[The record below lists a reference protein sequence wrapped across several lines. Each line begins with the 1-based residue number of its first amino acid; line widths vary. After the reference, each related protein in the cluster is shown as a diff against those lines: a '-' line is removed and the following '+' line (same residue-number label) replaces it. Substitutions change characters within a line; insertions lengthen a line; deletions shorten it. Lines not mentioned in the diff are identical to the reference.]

1 MDDTILRLY
10 PLPSQELALKGAYLS
25 HNLRQ
30 QAEATGKAL
39 VVGNFIASL
48 DGRIALPR
56 IGGPGMK
63 VPEATANPRDWR
75 LFQELAVQADILIT
89 SGRYLRERAE
99 GRGQEILQVY
109 NQPEFADLGDWR
121 REQDLPPLPDLAVIS
136 RSLDFPIPSALVE
149 GSRSVVV
156 FTTRNA
162 DPERAS
168 RLESQLGKV
177 VTAGE
182 EGVDG
187 SLLVGALSEMGYRVV
202 YSTAGPKVLHLLLE
216 ARVLDRL
223 YLTFAHRLL
232 GGSSFS
238 SIVEGS
244 LLDPPAD
251 FRLETLYF
259 DPQALEGLG
268 QLFAA
273 YERAASSEG
282 RG

>member
-10 PLPSQELALKGAYLS
+10 PLPGQELALKGAYLS

-30 QAEATGKAL
+30 RAEAAGKAL
-39 VVGNFIASL
+39 VVGNFITSL

-56 IGGPGMK
+56 SGGPGMK

-109 NQPEFADLGDWR
+109 DQPEFADLGDWR
-121 REQDLPPLPDLAVIS
+121 REQGLPPLPDLAVIS
-136 RSLDFPIPSALVE
+136 RSLDFPIPSVLVE
-149 GSRSVVV
+149 GSRSVIV
-156 FTTRNA
+156 FTTRDA
-162 DPERAS
+162 DPQRVS
-168 RLESQLGKV
+168 HLESQLGKV

-187 SLLVGALSEMGYRVV
+187 SLLVSALFGMGYRVV

-216 ARVLDRL
+216 ARALDRL

-232 GGSSFS
+232 GGSPFS
-238 SIVEGS
+238 SIVEGG
-244 LLDPPAD
+244 LLNPPAD
-251 FRLETLYF
+251 FRLGALYF
-259 DPQALEGLG
+259 DPYALDGLG
-268 QLFAA
+268 QLLAT
-273 YERAASSEG
+273 YERPG
-282 RG
+282 GG